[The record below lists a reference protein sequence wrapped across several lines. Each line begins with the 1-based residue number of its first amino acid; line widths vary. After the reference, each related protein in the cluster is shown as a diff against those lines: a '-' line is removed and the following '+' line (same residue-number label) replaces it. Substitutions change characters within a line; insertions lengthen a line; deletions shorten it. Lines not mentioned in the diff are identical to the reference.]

1 LIGVIGN
8 KHLLLDTNAII
19 ALQRDDQNLKKILGD
34 ATDVFVPIIVIG
46 ELYYGAYKSQQRAIN
61 IEKVTQFAHD
71 RVILN
76 VEFNTANIYGQ
87 IKQKLQAKGRPI
99 PENDIWIASIA
110 IQYDLVLITNDAHF
124 QVVEG
129 LICQGW

>member
-1 LIGVIGN
+1 MIGN